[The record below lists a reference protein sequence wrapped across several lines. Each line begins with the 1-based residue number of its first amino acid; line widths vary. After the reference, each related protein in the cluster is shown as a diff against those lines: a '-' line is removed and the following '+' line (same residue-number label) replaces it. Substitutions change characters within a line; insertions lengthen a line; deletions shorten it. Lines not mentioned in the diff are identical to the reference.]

1 MPLSDLWVSLGCLLG
16 AGGCPVGACGSWW
29 VTCGCPM
36 GAPWELVGALGACG
50 STWISLSDPGCPVG
64 DAWVSSGLPWRVALG
79 SATHSLADGL
89 ALGAAFTHSWRSGTA
104 TALALL
110 GHELPHA
117 LGERGSG
124 CWVLGVVGAGCQVG
138 AGDVG

>member
-1 MPLSDLWVSLGCLLG
+1 MGASWVPRGCLWELVGDLWVPYGCPVG
-16 AGGCPVGACGSWW
+16 AGGCPGCLW
-29 VTCGCPM
+29 VS
-36 GAPWELVGALGACG
+36 CG

-64 DAWVSSGLPWRVALG
+64 DAWVSPGLPWRVALG

-117 LGERGSG
+117 LGERSSG
-124 CWVLGVVGAGCQVG
+124 CWVLGVMGAGCQVG